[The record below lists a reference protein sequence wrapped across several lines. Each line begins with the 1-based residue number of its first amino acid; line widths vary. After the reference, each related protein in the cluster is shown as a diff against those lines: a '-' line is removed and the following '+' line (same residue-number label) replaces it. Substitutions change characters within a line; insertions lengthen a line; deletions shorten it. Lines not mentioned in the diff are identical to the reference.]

1 MKRCMGLV
9 TAAVLAVAPAAL
21 ASPLAGDFNTGPSL
35 VEEANGA
42 SLNIRFHPCTDDT
55 AQTCA
60 SVLEMVEPE
69 GPSGSTLLPNGE
81 PIVGF
86 VMIRGLTPK
95 GEGAFRSGEI
105 AAIDES
111 LVKGKMVW
119 YGLKIDKNADGTL
132 AATGCLGFIC
142 PRKMTWTAVGA
153 PALPAAR
160 P

>member
-1 MKRCMGLV
+1 MKPRLGFF
-9 TAAVLAVAPAAL
+9 AAAFLTFSPAAF
-21 ASPLAGDFNTGPSL
+21 AGPLAGDFNTGPSL

-42 SLNIRFHPCTDDT
+42 SLNIRFHSCTED
-55 AQTCA
+55 AAKTCA
-60 SVLEMVEPE
+60 SVLEMVEPD
-69 GPSGSTLLPNGE
+69 GPSGSTVLPNGE

-86 VMIRGLTPK
+86 VMIRGLTAK
-95 GEGAFRSGEI
+95 GEGAYRSGEI

-119 YGLKIDKNADGTL
+119 YGLKIDQNADGTL